1 MNTWVTVR
9 KGPRFT
15 HKSNKNPYYIELSN
29 TYSILAELST
39 NPIQKKQPTSIDSYF
54 ILKENITLQEKINN
68 TVNKNITNTRNNDA
82 TIINA
87 DIELADDER
96 NVMNKTTINHR
107 AQVWKA
113 YIKGVIKGAL
123 MGEYPSRHTVLTKC
137 SNQNIWF
144 ERFVVGIDLRGL
156 K

>member
-113 YIKGVIKGAL
+113 YIKATHKRNNSYTRDCKHVQFKRK
-123 MGEYPSRHTVLTKC
+123 PSIATYEQHE
-137 SNQNIWF
+137 NMPM
-144 ERFVVGIDLRGL
+144 
-156 K
+156 